1 MQAEE
6 DELGER
12 EEGEEREKEDSE
24 GARRRKG
31 QARTASRAE
40 TQGGKG
46 NPNRDLEFLINEV

>member
-12 EEGEEREKEDSE
+12 EEGEEREKEHAG

-31 QARTASRAE
+31 KGRQGQQAGQKPREEKATPTE
-40 TQGGKG
+40 TL
-46 NPNRDLEFLINEV
+46 NF